1 MRAFDELEFRDQCIG
16 QLQRDLQTE
25 RMKFIGI
32 STEMSKALS
41 DQNISQQEYQSQLAE
56 MTQLRKEL
64 DRLRNENLEK
74 TTELKVLEEK
84 VSLDVRRIKSS

>member
-1 MRAFDELEFRDQCIG
+1 V
-16 QLQRDLQTE
+16 
-25 RMKFIGI
+25 KFIGI
-32 STEMSKALS
+32 STEMNKALS
-41 DQNISQQEYQSQLAE
+41 DQNISQQEHQSQLAE